1 MYGTRHCCF
10 QLLNTTKGA
19 GNRIYLLFPMGGRKE
34 DTAKMKEKRR
44 PLSIIEEFENKD
56 DILSAPDTRKFSVP
70 KIVITSENGELTSD
84 LAQLKKTATR
94 LNLSTRRES
103 YIAWRAEHIDKQHN
117 VPKPVLK
124 VDHDERLTV
133 ERKKKIDDALEWL
146 RNELQEMRSQDQQ
159 IARRLLSLRHD
170 IHQLKL
176 QRSCAEHQE
185 LLDDAQSELE
195 ELEELPDV
203 LDLPAGC
210 LNNNPYKHLGV
221 TRMNLSTRRF
231 STC

>member
-1 MYGTRHCCF
+1 
-10 QLLNTTKGA
+10 
-19 GNRIYLLFPMGGRKE
+19 MGGRKE

-56 DILSAPDTRKFSVP
+56 DILSVPDTRKFSVP

-124 VDHDERLTV
+124 VDHDERLTA

-146 RNELQEMRSQDQQ
+146 RNELVS
-159 IARRLLSLRHD
+159 I
-170 IHQLKL
+170 
-176 QRSCAEHQE
+176 
-185 LLDDAQSELE
+185 
-195 ELEELPDV
+195 
-203 LDLPAGC
+203 
-210 LNNNPYKHLGV
+210 
-221 TRMNLSTRRF
+221 STTF
-231 STC
+231 STHTCIYASNVFHPIMGLTERFYI